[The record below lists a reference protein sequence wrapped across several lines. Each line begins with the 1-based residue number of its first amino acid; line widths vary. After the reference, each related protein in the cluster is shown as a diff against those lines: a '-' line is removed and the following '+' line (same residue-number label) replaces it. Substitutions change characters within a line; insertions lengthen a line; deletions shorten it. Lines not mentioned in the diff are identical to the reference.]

1 MNMDDA
7 DVGRNGSTFIYLF
20 GRPGLLFWE
29 GVCDRSEILDKVK
42 RVVLFVEHFP

>member
-1 MNMDDA
+1 MS
-7 DVGRNGSTFIYLF
+7 DVTGPLLLLLF